1 MTKRILVMGLP
12 GAGKT
17 YLAQHIVEHLQADKK
32 RVGWLNADDVRKK
45 YDDWDFSEA
54 GRIRQSKRMRELA
67 DAMTDC
73 DFVICD
79 FVAPLVEMRNNFKA
93 DWTIW
98 VDTIREGRYADT
110 NAMFV
115 EPEVY
120 DFRVTVQKA
129 ETWGEFIAGHIL
141 DDRRRPVFDWKK
153 ETVQMLGRWQPW
165 HDGHRALFERLLAKT
180 GQVIIQVRDVQGWQG
195 SNPFEVAKVKGF
207 IKRDLDPL
215 YQGQYEIQVVPN
227 IVHIGW
233 GRGARPESPND
244 RLCKELLDLFV
255 VVFVKDAAE
264 EQDAIVSQLLIYD
277 INFFVFN
284 FFLFRSGVK
293 RLAKCWLDKEYCLPY
308 IKFG

>member
-1 MTKRILVMGLP
+1 MLMKQVKRILIMGLP

-17 YLAQHIVEHLQADKK
+17 YLAERLKGKLQSHGKT
-32 RVGWLNADDVRKK
+32 VGWLNADEVRRH
-45 YDDWDFSEA
+45 YNDWDFSVE
-54 GRIRQSKRMRELA
+54 GRIRQSLRMRDLA
-67 DAMTDC
+67 DESNTDYC
-73 DFVICD
+73 IVD

-110 NAMFV
+110 NKMFV

-120 DFRVTVQKA
+120 DFRVTEQDGDKWA
-129 ETWGEFIAGHIL
+129 DFIAEHIA
-141 DDRRRPVFDWKK
+141 DNRRRPTFDWKK

-165 HDGHRALFERLLAKT
+165 HDGHRALFERLLSKT

-195 SNPFEVAKVKGF
+195 SNPFAIEQVKAF

-233 GRGARPESPND
+233 GRGVGYTAGEETFDESVTD
-244 RLCKELLDLFV
+244 ISATKIRKELGL
-255 VVFVKDAAE
+255 K
-264 EQDAIVSQLLIYD
+264 
-277 INFFVFN
+277 
-284 FFLFRSGVK
+284 
-293 RLAKCWLDKEYCLPY
+293 
-308 IKFG
+308 